1 MTKNALIIFV
11 KNPIEGQ
18 VKTRLAKTIG
28 NNAAVTVY
36 KQLLQHT
43 FSITRNL
50 VVDKFVFY
58 ADSINN
64 NDLWLGNIYQKQEQ
78 KGNDL
83 GERMK
88 NAFELIFNSGYE
100 KTIIIG
106 SDCYELTQQ
115 ILEEAFD
122 GLMIADAIIG
132 PCNDGGYYLL
142 GMKQLIPELFDG
154 IQWST
159 DEVLITTKKVL
170 QDLQLQFELL
180 PTLNDVDDE
189 ASLSAELQLFINCP
203 L

>member
-11 KNPIEGQ
+11 KNPVEGQ

-28 NNAAVTVY
+28 NSAAVAVY

-43 FSITRNL
+43 FSITENL
-50 VVDKFVFY
+50 AVTKFVFY
-58 ADSINN
+58 GDFIND
-64 NDLWLGNIYQKQEQ
+64 NDLWLNNIYQKQLQ
-78 KGNDL
+78 QGFDL

-88 NAFELIFNSGYE
+88 NAFDAVLNSGYD
-100 KTIIIG
+100 KAIIIG

-122 GLMIADAIIG
+122 ELIISDAVIG

-142 GMKQLIPELFDG
+142 GTKQLIPELFDN

-159 DEVLITTKKVL
+159 DEVLPATKKVL

-189 ASLSAELQLFINCP
+189 TSLPEQLRSFI
-203 L
+203 